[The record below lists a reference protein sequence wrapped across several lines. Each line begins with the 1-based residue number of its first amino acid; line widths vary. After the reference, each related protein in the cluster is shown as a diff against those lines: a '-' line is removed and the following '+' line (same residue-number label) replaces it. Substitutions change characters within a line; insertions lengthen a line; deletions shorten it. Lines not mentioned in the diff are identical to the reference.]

1 MEESRTR
8 RGACPEWSEGFFHL
22 SLRIH
27 HSSLLKGR
35 LQLKGLQKNHDYIL
49 SLNGYPG
56 KDGNDMLPQLHGKEG
71 YVDFT
76 SVTSS
81 NKGEIQTEINVP
93 WPPGKYVVKFLVKD
107 PEANW
112 RIAWQ
117 KEFLE
122 FSIHSDWTEALLTC
136 GLAVP
141 PRYRWRIGEQQ
152 WDIID
157 CSVGF

>member
-1 MEESRTR
+1 MQRFYRKRRTPRDWLLVALAFFGLYGCTPTGSLEYEKESA
-8 RGACPEWSEGFFHL
+8 GAF
-22 SLRIH
+22 
-27 HSSLLKGR
+27 KGR
-35 LQLKGLQKNHDYIL
+35 LQLKGLQTNHDYVL

-56 KDGNDMLPQLHGKEG
+56 RPGNDMLPQLYGSEG

-93 WPPGKYVVKFLVKD
+93 LPSGKYTVKFLVKD

-117 KEFLE
+117 KEFLT
-122 FSIHSDWTEALLTC
+122 FSIN
-136 GLAVP
+136 
-141 PRYRWRIGEQQ
+141 
-152 WDIID
+152 
-157 CSVGF
+157 